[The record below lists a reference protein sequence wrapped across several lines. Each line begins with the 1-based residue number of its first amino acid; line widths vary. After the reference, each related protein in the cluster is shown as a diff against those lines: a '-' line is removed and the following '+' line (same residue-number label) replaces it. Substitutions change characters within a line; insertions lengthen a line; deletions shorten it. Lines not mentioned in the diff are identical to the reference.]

1 MKPKYNPF
9 LTRLTLAASTV
20 FCLGQVAQAAPI
32 NWGAGT
38 TIAADSDV
46 LNSGAGSYAYALSGT
61 TRTVNGVA
69 FTGSNS
75 TTALGSNVTLAGWSA
90 NTNGAYNSTTN
101 PFNALSADYKAILVG
116 GTYTSGATAATVTLN
131 NLTSGRVY
139 ATQIWVG
146 DPRSGS
152 TVTRTETVTSTGGNT
167 VTLDYNTT
175 DAGGGLGQY
184 SIGRFM
190 ADASTQLLTMTGN
203 ASTQLNAIQVR
214 EVTNIGNWVG
224 TAGAT
229 WDASMTSNFASNLFS
244 AALNTTTFDVAKAP
258 LNSVTFADTYWNSGS
273 TTAVTQTSV
282 TVAAGGVSTGRVF
295 FDNSAIN
302 YTIASADTTGITGT
316 TALVKNG
323 SGTVTFTGANT
334 FTGATTISGG
344 VLRLGDGG
352 TTGNLSGTSSITNNA
367 NLTVNRSNAF
377 TQATDLSGKAITGT
391 GSFTQ
396 AGGGTTTLSL
406 TNSYSG
412 GTSINNGA
420 LAITT
425 GSALGSG
432 LLTLNGGTLVG
443 GAFTVANDIAVNNVA
458 NNRIYTNGANLTL
471 SGTWSGNGNLAL
483 SGATTPSSI
492 IISGD
497 TTGYSGTI
505 NFDGQSSTNN
515 VFVSGVGA
523 NLQNAAW
530 NFTNAAVGNNYGF
543 GWNGVGSGTV
553 KLGALSGSFGNIYN
567 NVGSTTMTLEV
578 GNLNTNTIFGG
589 VISNTN
595 GTTALTKVGSG
606 TLILTGAN
614 TYSSTTTISGGTL
627 QIGNGGTS
635 GSIGNVAIVNNAALV
650 YSYDTN
656 NAGTGTAS
664 LTSGGITGTGS
675 VTATA
680 KNILLNGSVTSGG
693 NQSYTATATSGTYQ
707 GISVNA
713 AIVNL
718 TATGGA
724 SISLSGELGKQNSS
738 GNTLNID
745 TSSGNGTVNLDISVG
760 RSGIYYNLTALN
772 VNAGTGTINWSGT
785 RAAAGNQSTPISL
798 TGAINFTSNF
808 ACQTAQTLTLNTTGT
823 SLVSGNLT
831 GALSLV
837 KDGGSTLTLTGSD
850 STYSGST
857 TIKAGTL
864 VAGTVNGV
872 RGISNNS
879 AVLLGDTTGSAN
891 ATLQLGTANSTNFS
905 NNVRV
910 QSGNSGLVALNGSGN
925 INLSGTVTLGTDN
938 SSGKSVTI
946 ANVGS
951 DPLWIYNLQGA
962 IQNPTGMTAGTAG
975 TVTVGS
981 TGTGT
986 VRFSGANTYTGD
998 TRLAANFFQIYN
1010 ANALQNSTL
1019 DLATGET
1026 GTVSAINQNS
1036 TLGGIKGTRNLNM
1049 QTRTLSIGNNNQDTT
1064 YSGALSN
1071 GALTKIGSGALTL
1084 SNTHTYTGETNVTAG
1099 KLVVNGNI
1107 STSTLTTVS
1116 GTGTLGGSGT
1126 VGNLSVTSGGT
1137 FAPGNS
1143 IDSID
1148 VSGDL
1153 TLGVGSFSVF
1163 EIDTFGDLSDLA
1175 NVSGS
1180 LVFGGT
1186 LNVNNV
1192 GGSLVYGD
1200 VFNLL
1205 DWGGSAFGTF
1215 GAVNLPALDLG
1226 LSWDQTN
1233 LYTSGTLSVVPEP
1246 SAALLG
1252 GLGILLLLRRKR

>member
-1 MKPKYNPF
+1 
-9 LTRLTLAASTV
+9 RLTDVFFCHSALIMPGPPHRFNPAAS
-20 FCLGQVAQAAPI
+20 
-32 NWGAGT
+32 
-38 TIAADSDV
+38 
-46 LNSGAGSYAYALSGT
+46 
-61 TRTVNGVA
+61 RR
-69 FTGSNS
+69 
-75 TTALGSNVTLAGWSA
+75 SA
-90 NTNGAYNSTTN
+90 RRN
-101 PFNALSADYKAILVG
+101 
-116 GTYTSGATAATVTLN
+116 
-131 NLTSGRVY
+131 R
-139 ATQIWVG
+139 
-146 DPRSGS
+146 RH
-152 TVTRTETVTSTGGNT
+152 
-167 VTLDYNTT
+167 
-175 DAGGGLGQY
+175 
-184 SIGRFM
+184 
-190 ADASTQLLTMTGN
+190 
-203 ASTQLNAIQVR
+203 
-214 EVTNIGNWVG
+214 
-224 TAGAT
+224 
-229 WDASMTSNFASNLFS
+229 
-244 AALNTTTFDVAKAP
+244 AALF
-258 LNSVTFADTYWNSGS
+258 
-273 TTAVTQTSV
+273 
-282 TVAAGGVSTGRVF
+282 
-295 FDNSAIN
+295 
-302 YTIASADTTGITGT
+302 
-316 TALVKNG
+316 
-323 SGTVTFTGANT
+323 
-334 FTGATTISGG
+334 
-344 VLRLGDGG
+344 
-352 TTGNLSGTSSITNNA
+352 
-367 NLTVNRSNAF
+367 
-377 TQATDLSGKAITGT
+377 
-391 GSFTQ
+391 
-396 AGGGTTTLSL
+396 
-406 TNSYSG
+406 
-412 GTSINNGA
+412 
-420 LAITT
+420 
-425 GSALGSG
+425 
-432 LLTLNGGTLVG
+432 
-443 GAFTVANDIAVNNVA
+443 
-458 NNRIYTNGANLTL
+458 NNRIYTNAANLTL
-471 SGTWSGNGNLAL
+471 SGTWSGNGTVAF
-483 SGATTPSSI
+483 SGSTTASSI

-497 TTGYSGTI
+497 TAGYSGTI

-515 VFVSGVGA
+515 VFVSGSGA
-523 NLQNAAW
+523 NLQNATW
-530 NFTNAAVGNNYGF
+530 NFTNTAAGNNYGF

-578 GNLNTNTIFGG
+578 GNLNTNTTFGG

-614 TYSSTTTISGGTL
+614 TYGGTTTISDGTL
-627 QIGNGGTS
+627 QIGNGGST
-635 GSIGNVAIVNNAALV
+635 GSLGNGAIVNNGALV
-650 YSYDTN
+650 YSYDN
-656 NAGTGTAS
+656 NSTAS
-664 LTSGGITGTGS
+664 LTSGGITGAGT

-680 KNILLNGSVTSGG
+680 KNVLLNGNVTSGG

-837 KDGGSTLTLTGSD
+837 KDGGSTLTLTGSG

-872 RGISNNS
+872 RGISSNS

-891 ATLQLGTANSTNFS
+891 TTLQLGTANSTNFS

-938 SSGKSVTI
+938 STGKSVTI

-951 DPLWIYNLQGA
+951 DTLWIYNLQGT

-981 TGTGT
+981 IGTGT

-998 TRLAANFFQIYN
+998 TRLAANFFQIHN
-1010 ANALQNSTL
+1010 ANALQNTTL
-1019 DLATGET
+1019 DLATGDT
-1026 GTVSAINQNS
+1026 GTVSSIAQDS
-1036 TLGGIKGTRNLNM
+1036 TLGGLKGTRNLDM
-1049 QTRTLSIGNNNQDTT
+1049 RTRTLSIGNNNQDTT
-1064 YSGALSN
+1064 FSGVLSN

-1084 SNTHTYTGETNVTAG
+1084 SNTHTYSGETKVTAG

-1107 STSTLTTVS
+1107 STSILTTVS

-1126 VGNLSVTSGGT
+1126 VGELSITSGGT

-1143 IDSID
+1143 IDNID
-1148 VSGDL
+1148 VSGNL
-1153 TLGVGSFSVF
+1153 SLGTGSFSVF

-1175 NVSGS
+1175 NVSGIIS
-1180 LVFGGT
+1180 FGGT
-1186 LNVNNV
+1186 LDVNNV
-1192 GGSLVYGD
+1192 GGSLLFGD
-1200 VFNLL
+1200 TFNLF
-1205 DWGGSAFGTF
+1205 DWGGSVF
-1215 GAVNLPALDLG
+1215 GAFDTINLPALDPG

-1233 LYTSGTLSVVPEP
+1233 LYIDGTLSVVPEP
-1246 SAALLG
+1246 SSALLG
-1252 GLGILLLLRRKR
+1252 GLGLLLLLRRRR